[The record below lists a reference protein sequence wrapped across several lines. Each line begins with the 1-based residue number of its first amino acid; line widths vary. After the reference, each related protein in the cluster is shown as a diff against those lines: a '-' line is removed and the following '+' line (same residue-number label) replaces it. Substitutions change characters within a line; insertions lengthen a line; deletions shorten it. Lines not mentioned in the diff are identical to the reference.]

1 MPEFTVK
8 EVRLP
13 ELHLPEIKREDIVRS
28 LSGVRLPEVDL
39 GKAAPSRLK
48 APAGIKMP
56 AVSLNSGDV
65 AKLMAAAAAVARFTR
80 PTPARKGL
88 LAGLF
93 SRSNPSPIAR
103 IVPQRRR
110 RSRLP
115 IVLAVV
121 VVGAMTAWAILRQ
134 PKVRQRLDEAAT
146 AARERLDAMRAGQSG
161 TQADVDVPIVFSA
174 ASTAPIQTDGYSN
187 ATDDASAP
195 SGGSDYPDGLGA
207 GSGEGDGVPAFEE
220 TGSQG

>member
-39 GKAAPSRLK
+39 AKAPGRLK
-48 APAGIKMP
+48 VPAGIKMP

-88 LAGLF
+88 LGRPF
-93 SRSNPSPIAR
+93 NRSAPSPIAR
-103 IVPQRRR
+103 IIPQRRR

-134 PKVRQRLDEAAT
+134 PKVRQRLEEAA
-146 AARERLDAMRAGQSG
+146 ASARDRFDTMRAGQAG
-161 TQADVDVPIVFSA
+161 TQVDVDVPIAFSA
-174 ASTAPIQTDGYSN
+174 ASTAPIQADGFAN
-187 ATDDASAP
+187 ATDDAAAP
-195 SGGSDYPDGLGA
+195 SGGSDYPDGLGSS
-207 GSGEGDGVPAFEE
+207 SGEGDDVPAFEE
-220 TGSQG
+220 TGRQA

>member
-13 ELHLPEIKREDIVRS
+13 ELRLPEIKREDIVRS

-39 GKAAPSRLK
+39 AKARPAGMK
-48 APAGIKMP
+48 VPAGIKVP
-56 AVSLNSGDV
+56 AVNLNSADV
-65 AKLMAAAAAVARFTR
+65 ARLMTAAAAVARFTR
-80 PTPARKGL
+80 PTPTRKSL
-88 LAGLF
+88 LSRAF
-93 SRSNPSPIAR
+93 SRGTPSPIAR
-103 IVPQRRR
+103 LLPQRRR

-115 IVLAVV
+115 IALAVV

-134 PKVRQRLDEAAT
+134 PKVRQRLEEAAT
-146 AARERLDAMRAGQSG
+146 SARERFDAMRAGQSG
-161 TQADVDVPIVFSA
+161 TQADVDVPIAFTA
-174 ASTAPIQTDGYSN
+174 ASTAPIQPDGFAN
-187 ATDDASAP
+187 ATGDAAAP

-207 GSGEGDGVPAFEE
+207 ISGEGDGVPAFEE